1 MNDYLLTIRIHLD
14 NRLDDV
20 AARQEA
26 TQIVENVCQDLKNK
40 YGSPTVKLQR
50 LINGQA
56 PVGVNL
62 GQIQD

>member
-1 MNDYLLTIRIHLD
+1 MNNYLLTIRIHLD

-26 TQIVENVCQDLKNK
+26 IQIVENVCQDLKNK

-50 LINGQA
+50 LVNGDV

-62 GQIQD
+62 NKD